1 MKVGTAGAKVERSGE
16 GERKGD
22 EGRTRRRKGEC
33 VCVRYVGKW
42 GGSYEYRRG
51 NQDWMEEG
59 KGGK

>member
-1 MKVGTAGAKVERSGE
+1 MKVGPGG
-16 GERKGD
+16 
-22 EGRTRRRKGEC
+22 GRESVC